1 MLNVYFGILLCKE
14 AYCTTLGVGSP
25 ATLWAQH
32 VVFCSDFMLPLSNL
46 NTFLPWQCF
55 YGLTAQ
61 CGKFH
66 RRANIYKKWRFKRV
80 WSRHLRHICYQGLQL
95 TWWDHIRLGNEI
107 EWSRTPDST
116 LLIHGQIKSDTD
128 RGAGCCTVNH
138 GHSKKTHMVDSV
150 LHDNVLT
157 NQSLNLNF
165 VQWRL

>member
-1 MLNVYFGILLCKE
+1 MQRGLLHNSRRWQPGDALSPTCCFLFGLHAPTEQLTYK
-14 AYCTTLGVGSP
+14 
-25 ATLWAQH
+25 
-32 VVFCSDFMLPLSNL
+32 

-55 YGLTAQ
+55 YGLTAP

-66 RRANIYKKWRFKRV
+66 RRAKIYKKRRFKRV
-80 WSRHLRHICYQGLQL
+80 WSRHLRHICYPGLQSR
-95 TWWDHIRLGNEI
+95 WDHIRLGNEI

-150 LHDNVLT
+150 LHNNVLT